1 MQRGISVIGGD
12 LRIIYLIDFFKN
24 AGYDVNIFGIKEGSP
39 SFSHLPE
46 NDIKKALKNSGIVIL
61 PLPAFKDEALN
72 APYWDEKIKASNILD
87 ALDKDKIVFGGM
99 LGDSF
104 KNELKKRGIS
114 FYDYFENET
123 LTLKNAA
130 LTAEGGI
137 KLAIE
142 KTNIS
147 LSDANCFVFG
157 FGRIGKLLSRNLLS
171 FGAKVTVLA
180 RKKSALLE
188 ASLSGCDI
196 CPLSEYST
204 KINKADIIFNTIPSV
219 FLDEFNLIKKDAFV
233 IDLASKPGF
242 LPDNAKAILSDR
254 FVHYLSV
261 PGKVA
266 PKSAGK
272 IIFDTIIDEMEDLN
286 AS

>member
-1 MQRGISVIGGD
+1 MKKSISVIGGD

-24 AGYDVNIFGIKEGSP
+24 AGFDVSIFGIKENSP
-39 SFSHLPE
+39 SFSHLTE
-46 NDIKKALKNSGIVIL
+46 NNIKKALKSSEIVIL
-61 PLPAFKDEALN
+61 PLPSFKDGVLN
-72 APYWDEKIKASNILD
+72 APYWDEKINASDILD
-87 ALDKDKIVFGGM
+87 ALDDKQVVFGGM
-99 LGDSF
+99 LGDEF
-104 KNELKKRGIS
+104 KNELKKRKVA
-114 FYDYFENET
+114 FCDYFENEA

-130 LTAEGGI
+130 ITAEGGI

-142 KTNIS
+142 KTPVS

-157 FGRIGKLLSRNLLS
+157 FGRIGKIISKNLSS
-171 FGAKVTVLA
+171 FGSKVTVLA
-180 RKKSALLE
+180 RKKSALME
-188 ASLSGCDI
+188 ASLSGYDI
-196 CPLSEYST
+196 CPLREYSRVLT
-204 KINKADIIFNTIPSV
+204 KADIIFNTIPSV
-219 FLDEFNLIKKDAFV
+219 ILEEFKLIKKDAFV

-242 LPDNAKAILSDR
+242 LPENAKAVLSDR

-272 IIFDTIIDEMEDLN
+272 IIFDTIVAEMEDLN